1 MVNKLQ
7 EVLAKLKT
15 HYFIDKKQS
24 QYFFEIRK
32 NIPSDLVIIQIDFS
46 EKFAVKFQ
54 DEAQSAY
61 YNQRQ
66 ILIFTCCAW
75 SAQKTRCMTV
85 LSNFVKQNKF
95 SVARCLAVIVENLKK
110 NIPCIKH
117 LLVFS
122 VGAGSQFKNK
132 FTLSNLVYAEEDYNL
147 KVSWAFSAT
156 THGKGAIDGI
166 GTTLKRFH
174 RNAIKIRKIIIKGK
188 SSPA

>member
-1 MVNKLQ
+1 M
-7 EVLAKLKT
+7 
-15 HYFIDKKQS
+15 
-24 QYFFEIRK
+24 
-32 NIPSDLVIIQIDFS
+32 VIIQIDFS

-85 LSNFVKQNKF
+85 LSNFVEQNKF
-95 SVARCLAVIVENLKK
+95 SVARCLTVIIENLKK
-110 NIPCIKH
+110 NIPCMKR

-122 VGAGSQFKNK
+122 DGAGSQFKNK
-132 FTLSNLVYAEEDYNL
+132 FTLSNLVYVKEDYNL

-156 THGKGAIDGI
+156 AHGKGAVDGI
-166 GTTLKRFH
+166 GATLKRFLY
-174 RNAIKIRKIIIKGK
+174 IILYLLYNFKLLTIFNHVSATSQLYETSHPQHGMTNKWIER
-188 SSPA
+188 PTVE